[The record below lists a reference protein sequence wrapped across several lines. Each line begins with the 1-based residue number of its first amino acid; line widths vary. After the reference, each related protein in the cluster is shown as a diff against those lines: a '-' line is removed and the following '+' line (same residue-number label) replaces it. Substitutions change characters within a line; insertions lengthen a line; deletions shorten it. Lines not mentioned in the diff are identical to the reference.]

1 LRPCEQPIFLAN
13 SNWTDGILNQIV
25 INWQLLRALDPMA
38 IKLAVDKMRGY
49 TLQGKSLDQNET
61 MDVPYTAAEQIY
73 QLLANALDGVGD
85 EKKMMM
91 LMKLCLVQSL
101 DSTNVADFKRH
112 LTTALKDMN
121 SF

>member
-1 LRPCEQPIFLAN
+1 
-13 SNWTDGILNQIV
+13 
-25 INWQLLRALDPMA
+25 MA